1 MADEWTQVTQEGT
14 GRVYYVNNSTGE
26 TSWVK
31 PAAAKVAA
39 EAPLPEGWVEKKARA
54 GNKYYFNPRTGETSY
69 DRPTQDAAQAEIE
82 DGRGMSRPSLGI
94 SFPAPRG
101 PHQR

>member
-39 EAPLPEGWVEKKARA
+39 EVPLPEGWVEKKARA
-54 GNKYYFNPRTGETSY
+54 GNIMRVEGNKGR
-69 DRPTQDAAQAEIE
+69 AE
-82 DGRGMSRPSLGI
+82 GS
-94 SFPAPRG
+94 
-101 PHQR
+101 